1 MKIIRTEKAPAIRV
15 ATLAVAVAAVAAG
28 ILAGAGNA
36 APASV
41 AGKALWL
48 QNTPWLQKSE
58 QFRQPTL
65 VNGLLTVQGTNG
77 DDRIALGLRAGQP
90 GILEV
95 DFGDDGSAEFSFER
109 SEVAQIVVDAG
120 NGGDAV
126 RIDESNGVFADTI
139 PTTING
145 GNGNDRL
152 VGGAGA
158 GTLNGGNGD
167 DALFGGNGNE
177 KLLGGNGNDTIDGN
191 KGNDVAFMGKGN
203 DTFVWDP
210 GDGSDTIEGQN
221 GKDTLLFNGAA
232 IAEKVELSA
241 NGRRL
246 RFVRDVAN
254 ITMDADGVEQVDFNA
269 LGGADIVTVNDLT
282 GTDVKEFNVDL
293 AGSLGGT
300 TGDGAADS
308 VIVNGT
314 DGDDKIKV
322 NGDAG
327 GVRVK
332 GLVPT
337 VNVFHAEVAFDSPV
351 DSLEINT
358 LAGTDTVDSG
368 GLADGVI
375 QLLVD
380 PVGKAVEELHRFGG
394 ASILGARRSDAHQG
408 RAKTVTARARVGDAS
423 VMHR

>member
-1 MKIIRTEKAPAIRV
+1 MKIIRSEKSPVLRL
-15 ATLAVAVAAVAAG
+15 ATLVIAVAAIAAG

-41 AGKALWL
+41 AGRALWL
-48 QNTPWLQKSE
+48 QNAPWLQHKSE
-58 QFRQPTL
+58 QFKHPTL
-65 VNGLLTVQGTNG
+65 ENGLLTVEGTNA
-77 DDRIALGLRAGQP
+77 DDRIALRLQAGQP

-109 SEVAQIVVDAG
+109 SQIAQIVVDAG

-126 RIDESNGVFADTI
+126 RIDEINGIFADTI

-158 GTLNGGNGD
+158 ATLNGGNGD

-191 KGNDVAFMGKGN
+191 KGNDVAFMGNGN

-221 GKDTLLFNGAA
+221 GKDTLVFNGAG
-232 IAEKVELSA
+232 IAEKVDLSA
-241 NGRRL
+241 NGHRL
-246 RFVRDVAN
+246 RFFRDIAN
-254 ITMDADGVEQVDFNA
+254 ITMDTNGVEQVDFNA
-269 LGGADIVTVNDLT
+269 LGGADVVTVNDLT
-282 GTDVKEFNVDL
+282 KTDVSKVNIDL
-293 AGSLGGT
+293 AGSLGGV
-300 TGDGAADS
+300 TGDSASDS

-314 DGDDKIKV
+314 DGDDRIKV

-327 GVRVK
+327 DVK
-332 GLVPT
+332 VSGLVPT
-337 VNVFHAEVAFDSPV
+337 VDVLHSEALNDKLDIE
-351 DSLEINT
+351 T
-358 LAGTDTVDSG
+358 LGGGDTVNFA
-368 GLADGVI
+368 GLAAGAIELFVDGT
-375 QLLVD
+375 LV
-380 PVGKAVEELHRFGG
+380 F
-394 ASILGARRSDAHQG
+394 
-408 RAKTVTARARVGDAS
+408 
-423 VMHR
+423 